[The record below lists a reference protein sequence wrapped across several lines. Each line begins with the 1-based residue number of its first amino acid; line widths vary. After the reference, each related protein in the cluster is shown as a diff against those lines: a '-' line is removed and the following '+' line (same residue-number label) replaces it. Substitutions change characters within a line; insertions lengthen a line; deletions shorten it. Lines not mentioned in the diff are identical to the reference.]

1 MTRTKRSSGSAD
13 GSPKVATQSMFDDFL
28 PHLIAR
34 LAYQLNNDLVEKLRR
49 EGINVTRWRILAVLA
64 MGDGITINEIIDRA
78 MMQQSA
84 LSRALMNMEK
94 EDYVRR
100 VLRRDD
106 ARYVEVFLTDKGRAL
121 FNSLNI
127 VVRRRQR
134 RLLKGFSPQELTL
147 AFAMIRRMSLVLRF
161 PKPAFSV
168 RRRIISR
175 IAKSARFPLDGVS
188 ALELAGAAWLLLK
201 TGALVALMAW
211 TRAVLPRRR
220 LAERTQAT
228 ALWLAPVSLAA
239 LVAAA
244 AWTWWS
250 PARAAQLLVSGA
262 LVAGV
267 TLVAFALVH
276 RFRHGILSSAGD
288 ARVSPFL

>member
-1 MTRTKRSSGSAD
+1 MTRTKRPRGSAR
-13 GSPKVATQSMFDDFL
+13 PKRSADEALKSADEALKSANQSIFDDFL

-106 ARYVEVFLTDKGRAL
+106 ARYVEVFLTDKGRTL

-127 VVRRRQR
+127 VVRRRQQ
-134 RLLKGFSPQELTL
+134 RLLKGFSPQELTT
-147 AFAMIRRMSLVLRF
+147 AFAMIRRMSRN
-161 PKPAFSV
+161 
-168 RRRIISR
+168 
-175 IAKSARFPLDGVS
+175 
-188 ALELAGAAWLLLK
+188 
-201 TGALVALMAW
+201 M
-211 TRAVLPRRR
+211 TR
-220 LAERTQAT
+220 
-228 ALWLAPVSLAA
+228 
-239 LVAAA
+239 
-244 AWTWWS
+244 
-250 PARAAQLLVSGA
+250 
-262 LVAGV
+262 
-267 TLVAFALVH
+267 
-276 RFRHGILSSAGD
+276 
-288 ARVSPFL
+288 